1 MASDLVTP
9 PAELTASPTRVDPVP
24 RQRAGSKRR
33 RIEPGRLLIH
43 LVLICYCLSSA
54 SAFLWYLMTSLKSNN
69 EFLTKSPWSL
79 PSHLRFGNFVDAW
92 RNAGLGRLVLDSMYV
107 TVISVGVAIVV
118 STMAAYVLARV
129 PFPGRALLGT
139 LFLTG
144 MLLPTFASMIPLY
157 FLLQNLHLLGT
168 LNGLILVY
176 IANQIPLSIFIL
188 RGFYASLPVELEE
201 AAYLDGASA
210 TRTFWTVVLPQ
221 TYSVTI
227 SLIVLNTLTIWN
239 EFVLALILLP
249 DQHRQTLAV
258 GLLGL
263 SVEAD
268 YSGNWVQLFAGLVIS
283 SVPMVVLFVIAQERI
298 ARGIEFGGIKG

>member
-1 MASDLVTP
+1 MANNVTM
-9 PAELTASPTRVDPVP
+9 SPTQPGTMRTLPNGDRP
-24 RQRAGSKRR
+24 RHGARGKR
-33 RIEPGRLLIH
+33 RIEPGRLLLH
-43 LVLICYCLSSA
+43 LTLMGYCLSSA
-54 SAFLWYLMTSLKSNN
+54 AAFVWYLMTSLKSNN
-69 EFLTKSPWSL
+69 QFLTGSPWSP
-79 PSHLRFGNFVDAW
+79 PSHLRFSNFTDAW
-92 RNAGLGRLVLDSMYV
+92 RNGGLGRLVIDSFYV

-129 PFPGRALLGT
+129 PFPGRGLLGT

-210 TRTFWTVVLPQ
+210 SRTFRTAVLPQ
-221 TYSVTI
+221 TYAVTI
-227 SLIVLNTLTIWN
+227 SLIVLNTITIWN

-249 DQHRQTLAV
+249 NQHTQTLPV

-268 YSGNWVQLFAGLVIS
+268 YSGDWVQLFAGLVIS
-283 SVPMVVLFVIAQERI
+283 SIPMVVLFVVAQDRI